1 MGRNAS
7 HTQAQVFEA
16 AEQLAAVGQE
26 VTTSALREILGRG
39 SFSTL
44 VKHID
49 AWQQARR
56 SAPTP
61 VILEMPESVKIAF
74 AQCWA
79 AAAGEAGKE
88 IAAIREKSDL
98 EIKTIK
104 RRFDEAIA
112 AIELLENEAEN
123 DTTRLEAAESSLNSE
138 RAASQLAATDAAT
151 RIAALSATV
160 EQMTQQISAQ
170 QAEISRLHLQQE
182 KAAEKI
188 QSLAGR
194 INEQQSELTTARAEA
209 QRSNEQ
215 RQHAVD
221 AVELAEQAKSKAER
235 ALEEANA
242 REKVKNEEAAAA
254 KTDALIL
261 TDMFEHQ
268 KKEISKLEQTNEV
281 LDSELNAAHRG
292 MQDQAE
298 KLGKAT
304 GALESLR
311 AQLAV
316 QTDLLKGFTATA
328 RPEKKTK

>member
-1 MGRNAS
+1 MPVTPSG
-7 HTQAQVFEA
+7 TQETVAPNDIC
-16 AEQLAAVGQE
+16 LAYDNF
-26 VTTSALREILGRG
+26 LILY
-39 SFSTL
+39 L
-44 VKHID
+44 PLKHID

-194 INEQQSELTTARAEA
+194 INEQQSELTTARAEV
-209 QRSNEQ
+209 QRSNEERQ
-215 RQHAVD
+215 RAVD
-221 AVELAEQAKSKAER
+221 AVELAEQAKSKAES
-235 ALEEANA
+235 ALKEANA
-242 REKVKNEEAAAA
+242 RERVIVEEAAAA

-316 QTDLLKGFTATA
+316 QTDLLKGFTATV
-328 RPEKKTK
+328 RPEKKAK

>member
-1 MGRNAS
+1 MADSPSAARVGAS
-7 HTQAQVFEA
+7 
-16 AEQLAAVGQE
+16 
-26 VTTSALREILGRG
+26 LRA
-39 SFSTL
+39 ST
-44 VKHID
+44 
-49 AWQQARR
+49 
-56 SAPTP
+56 
-61 VILEMPESVKIAF
+61 PERHSD
-74 AQCWA
+74 
-79 AAAGEAGKE
+79 
-88 IAAIREKSDL
+88 IREKSDL

-221 AVELAEQAKSKAER
+221 AVELAEQAKSKAES
-235 ALEEANA
+235 ALKEANA
-242 REKVKNEEAAAA
+242 RERVIVEEAAAA

-328 RPEKKTK
+328 RPEKKPK